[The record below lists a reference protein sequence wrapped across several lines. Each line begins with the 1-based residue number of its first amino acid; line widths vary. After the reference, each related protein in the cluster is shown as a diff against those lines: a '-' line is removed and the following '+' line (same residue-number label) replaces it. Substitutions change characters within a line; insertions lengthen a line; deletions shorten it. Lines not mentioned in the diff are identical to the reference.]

1 MIFLKII
8 LNSIIYILSYINI
21 FKCKLLNIKNSNYFV
36 LKKTNGLIDPRSKR
50 FSGLN
55 KKKLSKSINFARS
68 TSFSLSLKAIFTLSN
83 IIIINSIHDQI
94 FLKNKIFFIDQKF
107 TQTLFHKKFLNL
119 MKFLKIKKIDMIDDY
134 RLMELFLPI
143 CKKLKIYSTGYMHGR
158 ISNDLKFQNALKKFT
173 FFKYYVWNKYFKR
186 KILSMNKNYMFNQIV
201 IRNHLV
207 KYKIKPIRK
216 KEGLMIIEEDG
227 INYKVYKKI
236 IFSLKKMKNYS
247 IYFKHRPNNKIDIKF
262 KDFLTNQGIYSL
274 HKENIYK
281 SLKTYNIKGLIG
293 FNSSLL
299 IECSY
304 YDVLPVVIINK
315 KTEIKDLIRD
325 GLFYTIDINSI
336 TKKLSNLKILKK
348 KIYKIKNKAWY

>member
-1 MIFLKII
+1 
-8 LNSIIYILSYINI
+8 
-21 FKCKLLNIKNSNYFV
+21 
-36 LKKTNGLIDPRSKR
+36 
-50 FSGLN
+50 
-55 KKKLSKSINFARS
+55 
-68 TSFSLSLKAIFTLSN
+68 
-83 IIIINSIHDQI
+83 
-94 FLKNKIFFIDQKF
+94 
-107 TQTLFHKKFLNL
+107 
-119 MKFLKIKKIDMIDDY
+119 
-134 RLMELFLPI
+134 
-143 CKKLKIYSTGYMHGR
+143 
-158 ISNDLKFQNALKKFT
+158 
-173 FFKYYVWNKYFKR
+173 
-186 KILSMNKNYMFNQIV
+186 MFNQIV